1 MPKFSALIVLV
12 LAFLAVPALAA
23 ADPTATQITTP
34 VSPAF
39 VTFDSEQPSS
49 LHVAGTTSGG
59 TGNVDLRCYYGTKG
73 PVVASGVPVVNG
85 SFSTDVPVTGALIT
99 ALGSD
104 PEPYCVLRAVP
115 TGTVPAAQPGQ
126 ASPWQGPSIGWGQ
139 HKPQRLGSGY
149 GSTPPATLY
158 DYFLSRAQSG
168 AMNDFDSISSC
179 GLCDTYLFAPGTKAV
194 SNPIW
199 WSNAAVFA
207 NPTGVTDRGGLE
219 VDGANAYSGYS
230 AYYSTAVGNDLA
242 DNPGFPAVSES
253 HSIDPLTGD
262 VTINESAPYAVCAED
277 RLVFPPTASSCASFA
292 DSGVRYDRT
301 IRQTD
306 SGHTVTIVDH
316 WKSVDGKA
324 HELDAIYEDEEWST
338 NSGIAGRGGRL
349 NFTWTQDGFKG
360 YAAGTQIA
368 LPPSVPASVL
378 VKTDATTPALG
389 DSMNPVGSVTYGTK
403 PSAIDVRKAGDG
415 VYGGTWQARY
425 QRTIPA
431 GGEISIAVA
440 YTHDFTLSSV
450 QSLQQTAQAAI
461 AAPSVNIDAPAD
473 GATVDAAS
481 AHVTGTASSPDGQAT
496 VKVNGVAAAVAADG
510 HWSADVP
517 LSDGTNQILAVAS
530 NKLGVTANAIVSVT
544 RPVAP
549 APAATPDSTPAATTV
564 VAAAKPVRCV
574 VPKLRGKSLA
584 KAKKLLRHAHCR
596 LGKVSRKA
604 TERVKPGRVVTTR
617 FKPGS
622 RHRAGTRVRVT
633 VAQAVRRV

>member
-1 MPKFSALIVLV
+1 MPKFSALIVVV
-12 LAFLAVPALAA
+12 LAFLVVPALAA

-34 VSPAF
+34 AGPAF

-85 SFSTDVPVTGALIT
+85 SFSTDVPVTGALIA

-115 TGTVPAAQPGQ
+115 TGTVPAAPPGQ

-139 HKPQRLGSGY
+139 ARLQRVGSGY
-149 GSTPPATLY
+149 GSTPADTVY

-168 AMNDFDSISSC
+168 AMDDFDSISSC
-179 GLCDTYLFAPGTKAV
+179 GLCDTYLFAPGTKAA

-207 NPTGVTDRGGLE
+207 NPTGVADRGGLE

-230 AYYSTAVGNDLA
+230 AYYSKQVGNDLV
-242 DNPGFPAVSES
+242 DNPGFPAVTES
-253 HSIDPLTGD
+253 HSVDPLTGD
-262 VTINESAPYAVCAED
+262 VTI
-277 RLVFPPTASSCASFA
+277 
-292 DSGVRYDRT
+292 
-301 IRQTD
+301 
-306 SGHTVTIVDH
+306 
-316 WKSVDGKA
+316 
-324 HELDAIYEDEEWST
+324 YEDEQRSA
-338 NSGIAGRGGRL
+338 NYAIAGRGGRL

-360 YAAGTQIA
+360 YAADTQIA

-389 DSMNPVGSVTYGTK
+389 DSTNPVGSVTYGTK
-403 PSAIDVRKAGDG
+403 PSAIVVRKAGDG
-415 VYGGTWQARY
+415 AQTGIWQARY

-461 AAPSVNIDAPAD
+461 AAPSVNIDAPSD
-473 GATVDAAS
+473 GATLDAAS

-496 VKVNGVAAAVAADG
+496 VKVNGVAAAVTADG

-517 LSDGTNQILAVAS
+517 LAEGTNQILAVAS

-544 RPVAP
+544 RPAAP
-549 APAATPDSTPAATTV
+549 APAATPGPAPAATTV
-564 VAAAKPVRCV
+564 VAAARPVRCV

-633 VAQAVRRV
+633 IAKAVRRV